1 MFGLG
6 MMKKKGFNTNPLSE
20 VFKDIENL
28 LKNHKELEK
37 KRSELNYDI
46 DGIVYKV
53 NNFELQSRLGNLSSV
68 PRWAIAH
75 KFSAEK
81 GFSIINDIEIQVG
94 RTGALTPVA
103 KLKPVTVGGVVVSN
117 ATLHNEDEIKRKD
130 IRIGDT
136 VCIQRAGDVIP
147 HIVSVDLK
155 KRLSKSSKFVFPTKC
170 PSCGSNTIK
179 EFNNTTK
186 KKRCSKTLFK

>member
-1 MFGLG
+1 
-6 MMKKKGFNTNPLSE
+6 MKKKGFNTNPLSK

-28 LKNHKELEK
+28 IKNHKELEK

-81 GFSIINDIEIQVG
+81 RF
-94 RTGALTPVA
+94 L
-103 KLKPVTVGGVVVSN
+103 
-117 ATLHNEDEIKRKD
+117 
-130 IRIGDT
+130 
-136 VCIQRAGDVIP
+136 
-147 HIVSVDLK
+147 
-155 KRLSKSSKFVFPTKC
+155 
-170 PSCGSNTIK
+170 
-179 EFNNTTK
+179 NNK
-186 KKRCSKTLFK
+186 

>member
-1 MFGLG
+1 
-6 MMKKKGFNTNPLSE
+6 MKKKGFNTNPLSE

-117 ATLHNEDEIKRKD
+117 ASLHNEDEIKRK
-130 IRIGDT
+130 I
-136 VCIQRAGDVIP
+136 
-147 HIVSVDLK
+147 S
-155 KRLSKSSKFVFPTKC
+155 
-170 PSCGSNTIK
+170 
-179 EFNNTTK
+179 E
-186 KKRCSKTLFK
+186 